1 MSDVVGSARTS
12 LAARADYVP
21 LGSFRLLLAMLV
33 LLHHAAAQIGPPAI
47 AEGIGPFEPGSV
59 AVYVFFVLSGY
70 IIADAV
76 QRTYEGRPFAFIA
89 NRMLRIVPSYA
100 VALAVFVLAAGAAFA
115 LDFGPLAA
123 EGPALTPAD
132 LLSPRV
138 LLGNLVAILP
148 GFGHGLPGA
157 PVPLL
162 IPIVWAIRI
171 EILFYGAIFAAL
183 LLARVTG
190 VSFGRILASVG
201 AALLAWSALRFEASA
216 VSSLANAPFFV
227 LGVAAHRL
235 LALRDTSAAATALSA
250 AFAVVAFALCVLRI
264 ASLDPVI
271 GGTGY
276 FRDHTTEIGLFCG
289 LLALF
294 AGLTLI
300 RIAGRGPPARLDRRL
315 GELTYPLYLNHMVAI
330 SFAAAVVATPTLPV
344 FLAAMGFAVAVSW
357 LIAAPT
363 EPVIARWRD
372 RVRGGKVA

>member
-12 LAARADYVP
+12 LAARADYAP
-21 LGSFRLLLAMLV
+21 LGSFRLLLALMV

-47 AEGIGPFEPGSV
+47 ADAVGPLEPGSI
-59 AVYVFFVLSGY
+59 AVYVFFVLSGS
-70 IIADAV
+70 IIAEAI

-100 VALAVFVLAAGAAFA
+100 VALAAFIAAAGVAFA
-115 LDFGPLAA
+115 LGLGSLAV

-132 LLSPRV
+132 LVAPGV

-148 GFGHGLPGA
+148 GFAHGLPGA
-157 PVPLL
+157 EIPLL
-162 IPIVWAIRI
+162 IPIVWAIRV

-183 LLARVTG
+183 LVARVTG
-190 VSFGRILASVG
+190 VSLGRILALIG
-201 AALLAWSALRFEASA
+201 AALLAWCAVRFEAGA
-216 VSSLANAPFFV
+216 ASSLANAPFFV
-227 LGVAAHRL
+227 LGVAAQRL
-235 LALRDTSAAATALSA
+235 LAGRDTSTAATGLST

-271 GGTGY
+271 AGTAH
-276 FRDHTTEIGLFCG
+276 FRDHPTEIALFCG

-294 AGLTLI
+294 AGLTRL
-300 RIAGRGPPARLDRRL
+300 RISGRGPMARLDRRL
-315 GELTYPLYLNHMVAI
+315 GDLTYPLYLNHMAAI
-330 SFAAAVVATPTLPV
+330 SVAAVVASTPTVPI

-372 RVRGGKVA
+372 RVRGGKVS